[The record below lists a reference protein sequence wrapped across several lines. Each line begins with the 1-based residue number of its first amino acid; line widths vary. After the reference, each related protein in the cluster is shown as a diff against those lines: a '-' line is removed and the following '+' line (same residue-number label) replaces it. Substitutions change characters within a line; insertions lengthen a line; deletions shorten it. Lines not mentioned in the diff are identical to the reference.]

1 MASVW
6 SEGSPSCHM
15 TVGDKRKQYMQVD
28 GPERE
33 ELLSLTMLPLD
44 VLHTI
49 LLQRGIAA
57 RELCARQHQQTHVE
71 ITNLLNS
78 FVFLLV

>member
-57 RELCARQHQQTHVE
+57 RELCARQHQQTHVSKSQ
-71 ITNLLNS
+71 I
-78 FVFLLV
+78 F

>member
-44 VLHTI
+44 VLCTPSCCRGGSPPESCVLDSISRHTSKSQI
-49 LLQRGIAA
+49 
-57 RELCARQHQQTHVE
+57 
-71 ITNLLNS
+71 
-78 FVFLLV
+78 F